1 MTTDEYADDLGT
13 IPVLRRPIHIVTHED
28 EFALTPREMTT
39 YHRADG
45 EMIADFGW
53 VTDLEWFEDDAWP
66 TELVEEKWQLVSER
80 TFTVNEPSTTCDECG
95 FGTDDHAFDCESPA
109 ARGGWSTSD
118 IASVE
123 GS

>member
-1 MTTDEYADDLGT
+1 VTTDEYADDLGT

-66 TELVEEKWQLVSER
+66 TELVEESLSRGIARRSRRHPCDPAQ
-80 TFTVNEPSTTCDECG
+80 PSTRK
-95 FGTDDHAFDCESPA
+95 P
-109 ARGGWSTSD
+109 
-118 IASVE
+118 
-123 GS
+123 